1 MNPPRFS
8 VIIPVFNGEAFVAR
22 AIESALAQMLP
33 AHEIIVVDDGS
44 TDDTAAVVARFAAA
58 NAPLVRYLHQPNA
71 GVSAARNTGASAAS
85 GDWLAFLDADDWYYP
100 HRLSAHAELIAA
112 QPGLDFLTGDY
123 DYLRPDGSRISGSM
137 EIHPAGQAMLARA
150 AGEQTVVMTADE
162 FEPFVAQH
170 FGDTHTLSVPRD
182 TFHAVGGYPTG
193 YRVAEDVFFLVRLCA
208 RAKRVGVVCQP
219 LAAYL
224 IHEGSATRQNRLQA
238 QQSNVKTLIAI
249 ARESRRYPANVRAGV
264 RARLA
269 HGRLD
274 LAYALARAGQRLAAA
289 LTALPTVW
297 LAPGRHSVR
306 AVASML
312 FGRSTST

>member
-22 AIESALAQMLP
+22 AIESALAQTLP
-33 AHEIIVVDDGS
+33 AHEIIVIDDGS

-58 NAPLVRYLHQPNA
+58 KAPLVRYLHQPNA
-71 GVSAARNTGASAAS
+71 GVSAARNAGASAAS

-100 HRLSAHAELIAA
+100 HRLAAHAELIAA

-137 EIHPAGQAMLARA
+137 EIHPSGQAMLAKA
-150 AGEQTVVMTADE
+150 AGEQTVVLTADDL
-162 FEPFVAQH
+162 EPFVAQH

-193 YRVAEDVFFLVRLCA
+193 YRIAEDVFFLIRLCA
-208 RAKRVGVVCQP
+208 RAKRVGVACQP

-224 IHEGSATRQNRLQA
+224 IHEGSATRRNPLQA
-238 QQSNVKTLIAI
+238 QFDNVLTLCAI
-249 ARESRRYPANVRAGV
+249 AADSHRYPLPVAHGLVQ
-264 RARLA
+264 RLA
-269 HGRLD
+269 QGRLN
-274 LAYALARAGQRLAAA
+274 LAYALVREDRRLEACKAVLPNLWQTPGWPA
-289 LTALPTVW
+289 LRG
-297 LAPGRHSVR
+297 LASILRG
-306 AVASML
+306 
-312 FGRSTST
+312 